1 LLSFIKIKKTKK
13 KMERRRESSIL
24 EDSLL
29 NTKRINDSLNLRPRL
44 RAQKVAEQEKEVFY
58 IYLFYL

>member
-1 LLSFIKIKKTKK
+1 
-13 KMERRRESSIL
+13 MERRRESSIL

-58 IYLFYL
+58 IYLFYI